1 MAGIRKTVDELIRRT
16 DRMFIVDCKNR
27 HLALIELVGREEFQR
42 TPWRR
47 HDDEFIEDVRA
58 FIRLTCPAEQM
69 ELL

>member
-16 DRMFIVDCKNR
+16 GRMFIVDCKNR

-47 HDDEFIEDVRA
+47 SDTEFIADVEA
-58 FIRLTCPAEQM
+58 YTRLSALPAQM

>member
-27 HLALIELVGREEFQR
+27 HLCLIELVGREEHQR

-47 HDDEFIEDVRA
+47 SDTEFIADVEA
-58 FIRLTCPAEQM
+58 YTRLSALPAQM